1 MNQEKPKSVLAWYS
15 TFTSVQGLV
24 QFFASKNVVSKTY
37 WFIIFAVSTI
47 ATFGQVYTVFED
59 YLSYN
64 VVTDVK
70 VIQNSSID
78 FPSVTICNTNRVHC
92 GNLLKYAS
100 TCENVSLCLH
110 TCFQVTN
117 HISNCFEIYLKNFQF
132 NEVFPTMQTYFHC
145 LTMKTESA
153 SC

>member
-1 MNQEKPKSVLAWYS
+1 MYQEKPKGVWAWYS

-37 WFIIFAVSTI
+37 WFVIFAVSSI

-59 YLSYN
+59 YFSYN

-100 TCENVSLCLH
+100 TCEKVRLCARNCVKMLFSSHYSL
-110 TCFQVTN
+110 F
-117 HISNCFEIYLKNFQF
+117 
-132 NEVFPTMQTYFHC
+132 
-145 LTMKTESA
+145 
-153 SC
+153 

>member
-1 MNQEKPKSVLAWYS
+1 MYQEKPKSVLAWYS

-100 TCENVSLCLH
+100 TCENVSLFYIFSSLRSH
-110 TCFQVTN
+110 FQLFRN
-117 HISNCFEIYLKNFQF
+117 L
-132 NEVFPTMQTYFHC
+132 PT
-145 LTMKTESA
+145 
-153 SC
+153 

>member
-1 MNQEKPKSVLAWYS
+1 MYQEKPKSVLAWYS

-37 WFIIFAVSTI
+37 WFVIFAVSTI

-59 YLSYN
+59 YFSYN

-110 TCFQVTN
+110 TFFQVTN
-117 HISNCFEIYLKNFQF
+117 HISNCSEIYLKNFQLCSISDYENIF
-132 NEVFPTMQTYFHC
+132 SLSHHEN
-145 LTMKTESA
+145 
-153 SC
+153 